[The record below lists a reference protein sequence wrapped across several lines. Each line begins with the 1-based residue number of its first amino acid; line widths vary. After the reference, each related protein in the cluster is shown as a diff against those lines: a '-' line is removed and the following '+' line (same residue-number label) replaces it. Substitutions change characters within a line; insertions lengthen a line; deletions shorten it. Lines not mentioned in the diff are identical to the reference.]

1 MSVLRG
7 HGVGLRPR
15 HYGEVLEHGV
25 RGVDWLEVAPEN
37 FFEPGGRPWAALL
50 RARRDVP
57 IALHGVSLDLGGTDP
72 ISRAYLDSLARVIA
86 RVDPAAVSDHLCW
99 GAFGGRYAHD
109 LLPLPYT
116 TATLAHVA
124 ARVSFVQETLGR
136 TILIENVSRYVEF
149 RASALDEADFLNEL
163 AARTGCG
170 VLLDVNNVYVTARNL
185 GIDAERYVDAIDPV
199 HVGEIHVAGF
209 TDRGDVLIDTHST
222 RVSDPVLA
230 LYRRAVA
237 RVGKGAPTLVE
248 WDDDLPPWE
257 GLVAECTRV
266 RDAWAA

>member
-1 MSVLRG
+1 MSALDG

-57 IALHGVSLDLGGTDP
+57 IALHGVSLDLGGSDP
-72 ISRAYLDSLARVIA
+72 ISRAYLDSLARVVA
-86 RVDPAAVSDHLCW
+86 RVEPAVVSDHLCW
-99 GAFGGRYAHD
+99 SAFEGKYAHD
-109 LLPLPYT
+109 LLPIPYT
-116 TATLAHVA
+116 SESLAHVA
-124 ARVSFVQETLGR
+124 ARVSFVQEAIGR
-136 TILIENVSRYVEF
+136 SILVENVSRYVDY
-149 RASALDEADFLNEL
+149 RASVLDEAEFLNEL

-170 VLLDVNNVYVTARNL
+170 VLLDVNNVYVTSKNL
-185 GIDAERYVDAIDPV
+185 GTDAERYVDAIA
-199 HVGEIHVAGF
+199 HVGEIHLAGY

-222 RVSDPVLA
+222 RVSDPVWA

-237 RVGKGAPTLVE
+237 RAETGAAPTLVE
-248 WDDDLPPWE
+248 WDDDVPPWE
-257 GLVAECTRV
+257 DLVAECARART
-266 RDAWAA
+266 ACSA